1 MEGAEIQ
8 AFQEVGSRLSSEV
21 PTDNEFTRILQWP
34 GHRLYREIDGKN
46 KTLDLWVRRKRGNR
60 IALTGDKD
68 ALDTC
73 HTACTII
80 PLI

>member
-1 MEGAEIQ
+1 VA
-8 AFQEVGSRLSSEV
+8 SRLNSEV

-34 GHRLYREIDGKN
+34 GYRVYRKIDDKN

-60 IALTGDKD
+60 IALTGYKD

-73 HTACTII
+73 LTLCIII
-80 PLI
+80 PLM